1 MKHLLVRHIVLLR
14 VLILLGMVARLGGGE
29 GGWPAF

>member
-1 MKHLLVRHIVLLR
+1 MKHLLVRHIALLR
-14 VLILLGMVARLGGGE
+14 LLVLLGMVARLGSGE